1 MTGLSTVALMYVL
14 GFATR
19 RRRHG
24 QLFGGVGTAL
34 GAAGLAAVGVGVAV
48 LAAVVVLLIWLYRRR
63 LR

>member
-34 GAAGLAAVGVGVAV
+34 GAAGLAAV
-48 LAAVVVLLIWLYRRR
+48 VVLLIWLYRRR